1 MPFSI
6 SELLLPGQ
14 TRSLH
19 LYEARFLSLLEHAQT
34 HSNNLVCVGLESN
47 NGLLSLSVLASLSKV
62 KRLEVGVSC
71 DLKALQTLSLHNLLP
86 YSEDY
91 PFLLANC
98 TAKPLKGDAQRCAD
112 LYEKLTTISS
122 SITEMSNGQNVPIS
136 SNVELKI
143 DPRAILGSIKP
154 DDSKKAVSL
163 KDRSEKANED
173 SSSGDGDDDND
184 SLLSLYSY
192 SSYLAFE
199 GFSLV
204 DKIKVLSNESLE
216 GRLMDG
222 CRILG
227 EKENEMRAK
236 CMIKNLAEEWEEKN

>member
-1 MPFSI
+1 MNKRALRRRYGS
-6 SELLLPGQ
+6 SD
-14 TRSLH
+14 SLTVDRC
-19 LYEARFLSLLEHAQT
+19 LCNRF
-34 HSNNLVCVGLESN
+34 
-47 NGLLSLSVLASLSKV
+47 ASS
-62 KRLEVGVSC
+62 
-71 DLKALQTLSLHNLLP
+71 Q
-86 YSEDY
+86 
-91 PFLLANC
+91 
-98 TAKPLKGDAQRCAD
+98 
-112 LYEKLTTISS
+112 
-122 SITEMSNGQNVPIS
+122 
-136 SNVELKI
+136 
-143 DPRAILGSIKP
+143 
-154 DDSKKAVSL
+154 
-163 KDRSEKANED
+163 ANED